1 VLLLLSW
8 ARLVWECDPNNL
20 ASAKIGF
27 QQPAHQQKK
36 LVGGFFVFRG
46 RFMGPV
52 AYVRTTKETKAQKIE
67 RLKRSK
73 NPWEALGE
81 IKAFARTGR
90 ASVLPEWANLYF
102 KWWGIYTQGDG
113 AGAIGGQGGEGNAT
127 EYFMMR
133 IGLPNGL
140 LRSSQLRK
148 IADLS
153 ARYARSVADITVR
166 QNIQLH
172 WLTIESI
179 PEVMEALAAEGL
191 GPKGACGDVARNITG
206 CPLAGVAADEIA
218 DASPLAV
225 EASRWLSGNNA
236 FYNLPRKFKVS
247 ITGCPVWCSYPEIN
261 DIGLT
266 AIERLHRGQKET
278 GFSIRVGGGL
288 SADPHLAVR
297 LNAFI
302 RWDQVLPV
310 VHSIAEMFRE
320 QDVLRENRERA
331 RLKHLFTQHQW
342 TADRFLWELSSR
354 LGLAL
359 EPSAEEFPPR
369 DGYRDHVGIHAQR
382 QSDFFYVGAAVLR
395 GRITPEQMRA
405 AAYLADRFA
414 TGELRTTNMQNL
426 LIINVPRS
434 NVEAL
439 ASELGAVGLRV
450 EASPFWRGAIA
461 CTGSEFCKL
470 AITETKSF
478 ARWVVEDLEDR
489 IPGFDQPLK
498 LHVAGCPN
506 ACGQHWIADIGL
518 EGKKIKQH
526 GEMTDAYYFCVG
538 GAVGEYQ
545 RIARPI
551 GFRCTAVEVPAAI
564 ERLLRAYLANRS
576 ENENLRAYFSRFSDD
591 ALRVQLAGH
600 AVEPVVRD
608 ASPGPVP
615 HGVGD

>member
-1 VLLLLSW
+1 
-8 ARLVWECDPNNL
+8 
-20 ASAKIGF
+20 
-27 QQPAHQQKK
+27 
-36 LVGGFFVFRG
+36 
-46 RFMGPV
+46 MGTI
-52 AYVRTTKETKAQKIE
+52 ADVRATKETKAQKVE

-73 NPWEALGE
+73 NPWEAFEE
-81 IKAFARTGR
+81 IKAFAHSGR

-113 AGAIGGQGGEGNAT
+113 AGAIGGQGGEGKAT

-153 ARYARSVADITVR
+153 TRYARSLADITVR

-172 WLTIESI
+172 WLSI
-179 PEVMEALAAEGL
+179 GAIPDVMEALAAEGL

-206 CPLAGVAADEIA
+206 CPLAGVAADEIL

-225 EASRWLSGNNA
+225 EASRLLSGNNA

-266 AIERLHRGQKET
+266 AIERQHQGQKET
-278 GFSIRVGGGL
+278 GFSIRVAGGL

-297 LNAFI
+297 LNAFV

-310 VHSIAEMFRE
+310 VRGIAEMFRE

-342 TADRFLWELSSR
+342 TADRFLWELTSR
-354 LGLAL
+354 LGFAL
-359 EPSAEEFPPR
+359 EPAVEEAPPR
-369 DGYRDHVGIHAQR
+369 DGYRDHVGIHAQK
-382 QSDFFYVGAAVLR
+382 QSDLFYVGAAVLR

-405 AAYLADRFA
+405 AADLADRFA

-434 NVEAL
+434 NVETL
-439 ASELGAVGLRV
+439 AHELDAAGLRV

-461 CTGSEFCKL
+461 CTGAEFCKL

-526 GEMTDAYYFCVG
+526 GEMVDAYYFCLG

-551 GFRCTAVEVPAAI
+551 GFRCAAGEVPAAI

-576 ENENLRAYFSRFSDD
+576 EKENLRAYFSRFSDD
-591 ALRVQLAGH
+591 ALRAQLAGY